1 MAERRHDNFNEN
13 RLDSDETQ
21 KLAEVISCTLLNAEK
36 TGTVTRQSGKG
47 NVGHMGSTREP
58 IELVYLVLSKF
69 KYILL
74 TAVLCATLAATY
86 AFFIMKPIYAATSKL
101 YIMGQDSS
109 SILADLQIGSY
120 LTMDYQEVFK
130 TWEVHEMVREEL
142 NLSYSYKD
150 MQNMLKVTNPS
161 DTRVL
166 YITVKNANPDL
177 ATRMANAYAEA
188 AKKFILDT
196 MDSEEPST
204 FSVALVPGTATGISR
219 TGYVAIGLLVGTAL
233 AVVVIL
239 LKELL
244 DTRPKTPE
252 DIAQCADIPTLA
264 IVPSTTV
271 KLKQSKRR
279 KYEST

>member
-21 KLAEVISCTLLNAEK
+21 KLAEVISRTLLNAEK
-36 TGTVTRQSGKG
+36 TGTINQQLGKS
-47 NVGHMGSTREP
+47 NVSHMGSAREP
-58 IELVYLVLSKF
+58 IEFVYLVLSKF

-86 AFFIMKPIYAATSKL
+86 AFFIMKPIYAATAKL

-142 NLSYSYKD
+142 SLSYSYKD
-150 MQNMLKVTNPS
+150 MQDMLKVTNPS

-166 YITVKNANPDL
+166 YIIVKNADPHL
-177 ATRMANAYAEA
+177 ATSMANAYAKA
-188 AKKFILDT
+188 AKKFILET

-219 TGYVAIGLLVGTAL
+219 TGCVAIGLLVGTAL

-252 DIAQCADIPTLA
+252 DIAQ
-264 IVPSTTV
+264 SW
-271 KLKQSKRR
+271 RNR
-279 KYEST
+279 

>member
-1 MAERRHDNFNEN
+1 
-13 RLDSDETQ
+13 
-21 KLAEVISCTLLNAEK
+21 
-36 TGTVTRQSGKG
+36 
-47 NVGHMGSTREP
+47 MGSAREP
-58 IELVYLVLSKF
+58 IEFVYLVLSKF

-74 TAVLCATLAATY
+74 TAVLCAALAATY
-86 AFFIMKPIYAATSKL
+86 AFFIMKPIYAATAKL

-142 NLSYSYKD
+142 SLSYSYKD
-150 MQNMLKVTNPS
+150 MQDMLKVTNPS

-166 YITVKNANPDL
+166 YIIVKNADPHL
-177 ATRMANAYAEA
+177 ATSMANAYAKA
-188 AKKFILDT
+188 AKKFILET

-271 KLKQSKRR
+271 KIKQGKRR

>member
-1 MAERRHDNFNEN
+1 MAEQRNNDFQESRTE
-13 RLDSDETQ
+13 RETQ
-21 KLAEVISCTLLNAEK
+21 KLAEAISRSLMMAEK
-36 TGTVTRQSGKG
+36 AIASNQRSENASGTGMGGKDS
-47 NVGHMGSTREP
+47 V
-58 IELVYLVLSKF
+58 ELVYLVLSKF

-74 TAVLCATLAATY
+74 SAVLCAVLVGTY
-86 AFFIMKPIYAATSKL
+86 VFFIMDPVYAATAKL

-120 LTMDYQEVFK
+120 LTKDYQEVFQ

-142 NLSYSYKD
+142 NLPYTYKD
-150 MQNMLKVTNPS
+150 MQEMLTVTNPS

-166 YITVKNANPDL
+166 YITVKNTDPNL
-177 ATRMANAYAEA
+177 ATKMANSYAKA
-188 AKKFILDT
+188 AKKFIVET

-219 TGYVAIGLLVGTAL
+219 TSYVAIGLLVGTAL
-233 AVVVIL
+233 AVLMIL

-252 DIAQCADIPTLA
+252 DISQCANIPTLA
-264 IVPSTTV
+264 IIPSTPQNT
-271 KLKQSKRR
+271 KRAR
-279 KYEST
+279 G

>member
-1 MAERRHDNFNEN
+1 VDNRPLHFADFDLLVVYNFCAALHQIAGVN
-13 RLDSDETQ
+13 LRVKDSCHR
-21 KLAEVISCTLLNAEK
+21 AGVP
-36 TGTVTRQSGKG
+36 V
-47 NVGHMGSTREP
+47 P
-58 IELVYLVLSKF
+58 IVYLVLSKF

-86 AFFIMKPIYAATSKL
+86 AFFIMKPIYAATAKL

-142 NLSYSYKD
+142 SLSYSYKD
-150 MQNMLKVTNPS
+150 MQDMLKVTNPS

-166 YITVKNANPDL
+166 YIIVKNADPHL
-177 ATRMANAYAEA
+177 ATSMANAYAKA
-188 AKKFILDT
+188 AKKFILET

-219 TGYVAIGLLVGTAL
+219 TGCVAIGLLVGTAL

-264 IVPSTTV
+264 IVPSTTA

>member
-1 MAERRHDNFNEN
+1 MAEQRNSDFQEN
-13 RLDSDETQ
+13 RTEQYETQ
-21 KLAEVISCTLLNAEK
+21 RLAEIISRMLLAEK
-36 TGTVTRQSGKG
+36 PNASSQWPENASGAS
-47 NVGHMGSTREP
+47 MGGKDSL
-58 IELVYLVLSKF
+58 ELVYLVLSKF

-74 TAVLCATLAATY
+74 SAVLSAILVGAY
-86 AFFIMKPIYAATSKL
+86 VFFIMNPVYAATAKL

-120 LTMDYQEVFK
+120 LTKDYQEVLQ

-142 NLSYSYKD
+142 NLSYTYKD
-150 MQNMLKVTNPS
+150 MQKMLTVTNPS

-166 YITVKNANPDL
+166 YITVKNADPNL
-177 ATRMANAYAEA
+177 ATKMANSYAKA
-188 AKKFILDT
+188 AKKFIVET

-219 TGYVAIGLLVGTAL
+219 TSYVAIGLLAGTVL
-233 AVVVIL
+233 AVLVIL

-252 DIAQCADIPTLA
+252 DISQYADIPTLT
-264 IVPSTTV
+264 IIPSTP
-271 KLKQSKRR
+271 QNMKRTR
-279 KYEST
+279 G

>member
-1 MAERRHDNFNEN
+1 MAEQRNNDFQGN
-13 RLDSDETQ
+13 RTELYETQ
-21 KLAEVISCTLLNAEK
+21 KIAEAISRTLLTAEK
-36 TGTVTRQSGKG
+36 ASASSERPGNAAGTGLDGRNSV
-47 NVGHMGSTREP
+47 
-58 IELVYLVLSKF
+58 ELVYLVLSKF

-74 TAVLCATLAATY
+74 SAVLSAILVGTY
-86 AFFIMKPIYAATSKL
+86 VFFLMSPVYAATAKL

-120 LTMDYQEVFK
+120 LTKDYQEVFQ

-142 NLSYSYKD
+142 NLPYTYKD
-150 MQNMLKVTNPS
+150 MQEMLTVTNPS

-166 YITVKNANPDL
+166 YITIKNTDPDL
-177 ATRMANAYAEA
+177 ATKMANSYAKA
-188 AKKFILDT
+188 AKKFIVET

-219 TGYVAIGLLVGTAL
+219 TSYVAIGLLAGTAL
-233 AVVVIL
+233 AVLIIL

-252 DIAQCADIPTLA
+252 DISQYAGIPTLA
-264 IVPSTTV
+264 IIPSTT
-271 KLKQSKRR
+271 QTTKRTR
-279 KYEST
+279 G

>member
-1 MAERRHDNFNEN
+1 MAEQRNQNFYEN
-13 RLDSDETQ
+13 RPDSDEAQ
-21 KLAEVISCTLLNAEK
+21 KFAEVISRTLLSAEK
-36 TGTVTRQSGKG
+36 TSSSSQQSENTSNGHTG
-47 NVGHMGSTREP
+47 NGREP
-58 IELVYLVLSKF
+58 IEFVYLVLSKF

-74 TAVLCATLAATY
+74 TAVLSAILIGVY
-86 AFFIMKPIYAATSKL
+86 AFFIMKPTYAATAKL

-142 NLSYSYKD
+142 NLPYSYKD
-150 MQNMLKVTNPS
+150 MQEMLKITNPS

-166 YITVKNANPDL
+166 YITVTNTDPNL
-177 ATRMANAYAEA
+177 ATRMANSYAKA
-188 AKKFILDT
+188 AKKFILET

-204 FSVALVPGTATGISR
+204 FSVALVPGTATGIGR
-219 TGYVAIGLLVGTAL
+219 TSYVAIGLLAGTIL
-233 AVVVIL
+233 AILVIL

-244 DTRPKTPE
+244 DSRPKTPE

-264 IVPSTTV
+264 IIPSASQEI
-271 KLKQSKRR
+271 KEGKRW
-279 KYEST
+279 KHEPT

>member
-1 MAERRHDNFNEN
+1 MAEDRNHDFHGN
-13 RLDSDETQ
+13 RPNSDETQ
-21 KLAEVISCTLLNAEK
+21 RIAEVISRTLLSADKANAPVQRSENTPGRY
-36 TGTVTRQSGKG
+36 TGS
-47 NVGHMGSTREP
+47 NREP
-58 IELVYLVLSKF
+58 IELVYLILSKF

-74 TAVLCATLAATY
+74 TALLGAALVGAY
-86 AFFIMKPIYAATSKL
+86 AFLIMKPAYAATAKL

-150 MQNMLKVTNPS
+150 MQDMLKVTNPS

-166 YITVKNANPDL
+166 YITVKNTDPDL
-177 ATRMANAYAEA
+177 ATKMANSYAKA
-188 AKKFILDT
+188 AKKFILET

-204 FSVALVPGTATGISR
+204 FSVALVPSTATGISR
-219 TGYVAIGLLVGTAL
+219 TSYVAIGLLAGTIL
-233 AVVVIL
+233 AVLIIL

-244 DTRPKTPE
+244 DNRPKTPE

-264 IVPSTTV
+264 IVPSTSLEV
-271 KLKQSKRR
+271 MKGKKR
-279 KYEST
+279 KYERA

>member
-1 MAERRHDNFNEN
+1 
-13 RLDSDETQ
+13 
-21 KLAEVISCTLLNAEK
+21 
-36 TGTVTRQSGKG
+36 
-47 NVGHMGSTREP
+47 
-58 IELVYLVLSKF
+58 
-69 KYILL
+69 
-74 TAVLCATLAATY
+74 
-86 AFFIMKPIYAATSKL
+86 
-101 YIMGQDSS
+101 
-109 SILADLQIGSY
+109 
-120 LTMDYQEVFK
+120 
-130 TWEVHEMVREEL
+130 MVREEL
-142 NLSYSYKD
+142 SLSYSYKD
-150 MQNMLKVTNPS
+150 MQDMLKVTNPS

-166 YITVKNANPDL
+166 YIIVKNADPHL
-177 ATRMANAYAEA
+177 ATRMANAYAKA
-188 AKKFILDT
+188 AKKFILET

-219 TGYVAIGLLVGTAL
+219 TGCVAIGLLVGTAL

>member
-1 MAERRHDNFNEN
+1 MAERRYLNEN

-21 KLAEVISCTLLNAEK
+21 KFAEVIFQTLQNAEK
-36 TGTVTRQSGKG
+36 TGAINQQSGKSNG
-47 NVGHMGSTREP
+47 SHMGSVREP
-58 IELVYLVLSKF
+58 VEFVYLILSKF

-74 TAVLCATLAATY
+74 AGVLCAILAGTY
-86 AFFIMKPIYAATSKL
+86 AFFIMKPTYAATSKL

-142 NLSYSYKD
+142 NLPYSYKD
-150 MQNMLKVTNPS
+150 MQAMLKVTNPS

-166 YITVKNANPDL
+166 YITVKNTDPNL
-177 ATRMANAYAEA
+177 ATEMANAYAKA
-188 AKKFILDT
+188 AKKFILET

-219 TGYVAIGLLVGTAL
+219 TSYVAIGLLAGTAL
-233 AVVVIL
+233 AIAVIL
-239 LKELL
+239 FKELL
-244 DTRPKTPE
+244 DNRPRTTE
-252 DIAQCADIPTLA
+252 DIAQYADIPTLA
-264 IVPSTTV
+264 IVPSTAA
-271 KLKQSKRR
+271 KLKQRKRGN
-279 KYEST
+279 YGPT